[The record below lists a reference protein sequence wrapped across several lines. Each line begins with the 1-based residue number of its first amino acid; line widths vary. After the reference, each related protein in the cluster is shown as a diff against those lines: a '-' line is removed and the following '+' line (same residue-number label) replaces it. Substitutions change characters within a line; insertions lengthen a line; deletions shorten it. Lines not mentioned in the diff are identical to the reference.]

1 MPDSQRMWAKNLVNF
16 SFSTVRKQN
25 KTKQRKAGE
34 VKKRGGDQERIFGK
48 SFFTPSALTQGKKFQ
63 QDPWRSYDKSS
74 RAWVS
79 QETGV

>member
-34 VKKRGGDQERIFGK
+34 VKKRGGD
-48 SFFTPSALTQGKKFQ
+48 
-63 QDPWRSYDKSS
+63 
-74 RAWVS
+74 
-79 QETGV
+79 